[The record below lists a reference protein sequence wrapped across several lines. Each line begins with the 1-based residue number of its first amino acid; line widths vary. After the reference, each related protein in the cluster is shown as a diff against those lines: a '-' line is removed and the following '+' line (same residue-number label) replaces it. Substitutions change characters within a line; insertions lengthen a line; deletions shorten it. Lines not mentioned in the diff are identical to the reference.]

1 MQFKDVTEGHVVY
14 VMEAGDEVKAWQGKV
29 VKAGE
34 AYVRN
39 VGPGNVGTFGAQ
51 LMVDRVRD
59 LTIELDGRT
68 VPYTVLE
75 MSEVSR
81 GKTQTSEVVVALNK
95 ADILKEVEAVKAKKE
110 EVLKNVER
118 DKKCVKQCTEILTE
132 WNPEFKKSV
141 EQEKR
146 LGVMEEKLSGMEG
159 MIKELYNMMK
169 S

>member
-39 VGPGNVGTFGAQ
+39 MGPGAYGAQ
-51 LMVDRVRD
+51 LMADRVRD
-59 LTIELDGRT
+59 VTVELDGRT
-68 VPYTVLE
+68 VTYTVLE
-75 MSEVSR
+75 QAGMSR
-81 GKTQTSEVVVALNK
+81 GRTGGGGEVVVALEK
-95 ADILKEVEAVKAKKE
+95 GDILKEVEAVKAKKE
-110 EVLKNVER
+110 EVLKNIDR
-118 DKKCVKQCTEILTE
+118 DKKCVEQCTAILTA